1 MFNCFNKSP
10 NRVPR
15 ATAIVSC
22 LNTKQKKNHKEYS
35 KEQTCPFQI
44 EVLHKKTVMCF
55 HHEEKC
61 YGALYNQ
68 KNEDSKSAR
77 DEMTPKKID
86 RLKNKFPKL
95 EL

>member
-1 MFNCFNKSP
+1 
-10 NRVPR
+10 
-15 ATAIVSC
+15 
-22 LNTKQKKNHKEYS
+22 
-35 KEQTCPFQI
+35 
-44 EVLHKKTVMCF
+44 MCF
-55 HHEEKC
+55 QHEKKC

-95 EL
+95 ELWSRAAFRNMFVLYSPFYYLNKCWFCFFLVDYIF